1 MNSFIKWMDEQP
13 KLVKALL
20 CIPFIAIIWVIYR
33 IVLSLNAKDWLGVIL
48 GVLLVFVGIP
58 FLWLID
64 LICILVQEKVLWY
77 TIGRGKFG
85 TIR

>member
-1 MNSFIKWMDEQP
+1 MNSFIKWMDDQP

-64 LICILVQEKVLWY
+64 LICILVQEKVLWFKY
-77 TIGRGKFG
+77 
-85 TIR
+85 

>member
-64 LICILVQEKVLWY
+64 LICILVQEKFLWFKY
-77 TIGRGKFG
+77 
-85 TIR
+85 

>member
-20 CIPFIAIIWVIYR
+20 CIPFVAIIWVIYR

-58 FLWLID
+58 FYGLLI
-64 LICILVQEKVLWY
+64 
-77 TIGRGKFG
+77 
-85 TIR
+85 

>member
-1 MNSFIKWMDEQP
+1 MISFIKWMDEQP

-48 GVLLVFVGIP
+48 GVFLVCVGYN
-58 FLWLID
+58 FL
-64 LICILVQEKVLWY
+64 
-77 TIGRGKFG
+77 
-85 TIR
+85 